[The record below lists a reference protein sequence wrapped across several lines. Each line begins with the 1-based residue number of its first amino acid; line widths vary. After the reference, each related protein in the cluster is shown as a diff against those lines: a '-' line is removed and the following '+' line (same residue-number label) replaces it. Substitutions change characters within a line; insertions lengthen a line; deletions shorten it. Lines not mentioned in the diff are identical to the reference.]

1 MKNAEELFSNKSDC
15 YADTGF
21 YNDGEYVEG
30 EVIEAMME
38 GKFIEALNDHDNEL
52 ISEIEKK
59 IESSKELSF
68 NLMMATKKQ
77 SVRREIEMYW
87 DGYENSLTE
96 IINLIK
102 EK

>member
-1 MKNAEELFSNKSDC
+1 MVGTLKTNRELFSNKSDC

-38 GKFIEALNDHDNEL
+38 GKFIEALSEHDTEL

-59 IESSKELSF
+59 I
-68 NLMMATKKQ
+68 
-77 SVRREIEMYW
+77 
-87 DGYENSLTE
+87 
-96 IINLIK
+96 
-102 EK
+102 